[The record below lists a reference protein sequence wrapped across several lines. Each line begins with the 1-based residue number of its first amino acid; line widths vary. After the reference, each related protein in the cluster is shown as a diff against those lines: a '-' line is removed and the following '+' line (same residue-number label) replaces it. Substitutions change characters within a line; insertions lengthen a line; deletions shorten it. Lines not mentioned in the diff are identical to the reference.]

1 MKMEAELTQSQRE
14 AREEE
19 EKQRKDAI
27 AKEKQQQLELD
38 YERLMKKS
46 TFGDIHLI
54 KKDSDT
60 QKRTKPWERNQKHL
74 YGEKK
79 AGAIEY
85 AKELKENPE
94 KAAVAL
100 KEAFKA

>member
-1 MKMEAELTQSQRE
+1 MGKEDRDMEAELTKSERE

-19 EKQRKDAI
+19 EKQRKI
-27 AKEKQQQLELD
+27 AREKQQQLELD

-60 QKRTKPWERNQKHL
+60 
-74 YGEKK
+74 
-79 AGAIEY
+79 
-85 AKELKENPE
+85 
-94 KAAVAL
+94 
-100 KEAFKA
+100 